1 MKLSNIILISCIFIF
16 QIQCALASDFEQ
28 QKINS
33 AVEIVKNYGYK
44 ENIAILEGQNYTK
57 KPVHILFKDLSEVDF
72 AYAKFYAIT
81 ATDDYGD
88 LYILINNDL
97 KHSDVKAL
105 ACLIL
110 HESTHCRENKADSV
124 SEEMYAHTQE
134 VMLYNRILNEDESL
148 QNLTGNRLI
157 VRLNKLKKI
166 YDDAIRAY
174 IISNTNYVNY
184 LKQ

>member
-1 MKLSNIILISCIFIF
+1 MILISCIFIL

-33 AVEIVKNYGYK
+33 AVETIRSYGYK
-44 ENIAILEGQNYTK
+44 ENIAILEGNNYTK
-57 KPVHILFKDLSEVDF
+57 KPVKIIFKDLSEVDF
-72 AYAKFYAIT
+72 NYAKFYAIT

-97 KHSDVKAL
+97 RYSDVKAL

-110 HESTHCRENKADSV
+110 HESTHCKENKADSV
-124 SEEMYAHTQE
+124 SEEMHAHTQE

-148 QNLTGNRLI
+148 QNRTGDRLV

-174 IISNTNYVNY
+174 ITNNTNYVNY

>member
-1 MKLSNIILISCIFIF
+1 MIIISCIFIL

-28 QKINS
+28 QKISS
-33 AVEIVKNYGYK
+33 AVGIIKTYGYK

-57 KPVHILFKDLSEVDF
+57 KPVHIMFKDLSEVDF
-72 AYAKFYAIT
+72 KYAKFYAIT
-81 ATDDYGD
+81 ATDNNGD

-97 KHSDVKAL
+97 RYSDIKAL

-110 HESTHCRENKADSV
+110 HESTHCKENKSDSV

-148 QNLTGNRLI
+148 QNRTSDRLI

-174 IISNTNYVNY
+174 INNNSNYVNY

>member
-1 MKLSNIILISCIFIF
+1 MQANSFASGKNFNDSN
-16 QIQCALASDFEQ
+16 Q

-33 AVEIVKNYGYK
+33 AIEIIKDYGYK
-44 ENIAILEGQNYTK
+44 ENIAILEGDNYTK
-57 KPVHILFKDLSEVDF
+57 KPVKIIFKDLSEVDF
-72 AYAKFYAIT
+72 SYAKFYAIS

-88 LYILINNDL
+88 LYILIDNDL
-97 KHSDVKAL
+97 RYSDTKAL

-110 HESTHCRENKADSV
+110 HESTHCKENKADTV

-134 VMLYNRILNEDESL
+134 VMLYSRILNGDGSL
-148 QNLTGNRLI
+148 QNRTGDRLV

-174 IISNTNYVNY
+174 ITNNTNYVNY